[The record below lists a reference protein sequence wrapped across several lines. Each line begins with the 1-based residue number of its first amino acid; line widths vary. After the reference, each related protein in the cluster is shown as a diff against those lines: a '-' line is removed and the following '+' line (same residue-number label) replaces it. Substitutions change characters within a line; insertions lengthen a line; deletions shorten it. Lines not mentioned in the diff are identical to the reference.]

1 MPLEQLVN
9 IAEVIGMLV
18 VAITLIFFTA
28 QMRQSTRATRSA
40 TAIQSTSTVTVWY
53 QAIGNNEQSSA
64 LFYNALAD
72 PEAQSPEKWAQFVYL
87 LHGLLLAFQ
96 NSFYLAKEG
105 TLDERFTHS
114 FTEVMV
120 GIKGQPGFHK
130 YWGQRR
136 SIFFPEFQDYLDA
149 TLSSDRRV
157 EGVYKNINPAMAA
170 QPPS

>member
-1 MPLEQLVN
+1 MPLEQLAN

-40 TAIQSTSTVTVWY
+40 TAIQSTSTVTEWY

-105 TLDERFTHS
+105 TLDERINHS
-114 FTEVMV
+114 LTEVMV
-120 GIKGQPGFHK
+120 AVKDQPGFHK

-157 EGVYKNINPAMAA
+157 EGVYKNINPTMAP

>member
-1 MPLEQLVN
+1 MPLEQLAN

-28 QMRQSTRATRSA
+28 QMRQGTRATRSA

-96 NSFYLAKEG
+96 NSFYLANEG
-105 TLDERFTHS
+105 TLDERINHS
-114 FTEVMV
+114 LTEVMV
-120 GIKGQPGFHK
+120 AVKDQPGFHK
-130 YWGQRR
+130 YWRQRR
-136 SIFFPEFQDYLDA
+136 SIFFPEFQDYMDA
-149 TLSSDRRV
+149 TVASDRRV
-157 EGVYKNINPAMAA
+157 SEGVYKANKP
-170 QPPS
+170 Q